1 MKDDKIKKE
10 GIAIIAG
17 AACAI
22 KEFANS
28 NIPDVEVVMSKVIKE
43 VKTKKDLQQFVIA
56 GANFALKKK
65 QKNLKI
71 SEREIMQAL
80 SNEIPLMVRELKED
94 Q

>member
-10 GIAIIAG
+10 EIAIMAG
-17 AACAI
+17 ASCAI

-28 NIPDVEVVMSKVIKE
+28 AIPDEEKIMSRVIKE
-43 VKTKKDLQQFVIA
+43 VKTDVHLKPCVIA

-71 SEREIMQAL
+71 SEREILQAL
-80 SNEIPLMVRELKED
+80 SNEIPLMVVELKAD
-94 Q
+94 R